1 MRHCFNLPSTFFS
14 CVVIVLVTA
23 AAAEVR
29 EVAQEQILFD
39 FRDVVMPDPDPLGF
53 PEITYFA
60 TTHGERHPPFYSLPI
75 ELAIESISRTAGV
88 TDLGA
93 LDINLTLRNTGDEPF
108 HLPVSV
114 DPQRSPILSGSESRR
129 IFYLWGQFALLDEVT
144 EPGEIAPLD
153 GVRTLGIRLDGSGRE
168 PESLFKLSPGQT
180 ILLRIRADLHE
191 LWRYL
196 ARGLSEV
203 DMQIV
208 ATEQTIEDDRFAV
221 AARAE
226 VVSVNAVTVALSQR
240 E

>member
-88 TDLGA
+88 TDLVSRPQTGA
-93 LDINLTLRNTGDEPF
+93 RCCHHRPAADTRYRAGN
-108 HLPVSV
+108 
-114 DPQRSPILSGSESRR
+114 
-129 IFYLWGQFALLDEVT
+129 
-144 EPGEIAPLD
+144 GEA
-153 GVRTLGIRLDGSGRE
+153 
-168 PESLFKLSPGQT
+168 
-180 ILLRIRADLHE
+180 
-191 LWRYL
+191 
-196 ARGLSEV
+196 
-203 DMQIV
+203 
-208 ATEQTIEDDRFAV
+208 
-221 AARAE
+221 
-226 VVSVNAVTVALSQR
+226 
-240 E
+240 